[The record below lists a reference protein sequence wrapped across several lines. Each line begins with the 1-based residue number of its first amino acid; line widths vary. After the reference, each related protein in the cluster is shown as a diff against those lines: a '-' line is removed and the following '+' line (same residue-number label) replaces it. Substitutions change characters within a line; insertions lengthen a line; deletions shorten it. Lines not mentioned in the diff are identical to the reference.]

1 MDVKALKEL
10 GLFILKDGVYFNSS
24 ICPIKEYDKLYEE
37 LLRIGIVDASF
48 EKIRELLNGK
58 TTDSVRICDSLE
70 EYNKFKDDY
79 IKVSVSRDR
88 LDAYLDVTFPGT
100 GEEITYNDIMHKILA
115 EGIRY
120 NIDKEKIRTIVDNK
134 IFSEREIIA
143 LGTEPMIGV
152 EAQIVLEVD
161 TEVDKEPLMMDDGS
175 VDFRQVNLLRTVEK
189 DQLLAVKIPPSKGTD
204 GTDVFGNPIDSTGK
218 NKTLPIGRNTYIS
231 EDGLSLYAAT
241 NGRIVLVKGVYH
253 VEEVLNIVGDVDY
266 STGNIIFNGDVV
278 IGGDVL
284 AGFRVTSVGDI
295 RIKGTVEGAEIIS
308 TEGSIYVSRGI
319 VGQDKAKIVAKK
331 DVKAEYIND
340 ATIIAG
346 NDVEVRGYIIR
357 SNVTAENEVRAVEGR
372 GMIERGK
379 VYAEKLI
386 DAKVAG
392 SPNSV
397 RTELHVARQVAKEV
411 YEKMLYIEQ
420 DIGNLEKRQKSI
432 RKDIEFFELLS
443 KRLKKF
449 PEDKKEELKKQVDNL
464 KKVEEMLKEVRK
476 KKVELEKSYGPSL
489 NEEGKTIRVNT
500 LHRGVFVGIGQNK
513 FLAEYTYKF
522 VLIYSK
528 EGELKINYKTR
539 FAS

>member
-1 MDVKALKEL
+1 MDARALKDL
-10 GLFILKDGVYFNSS
+10 GFFILKDGVYFNSS
-24 ICPIKEYDKLYEE
+24 TCPIKEYDKLYEE
-37 LLRIGIVDASF
+37 LLRIGIVGAPF
-48 EKIRELLNGK
+48 EKIRELLKSK
-58 TTDSVRICDSLE
+58 TTDRVRICDSLE
-70 EYNKFKDDY
+70 EYNTFKDDY
-79 IKVSVSRDR
+79 IKISVSRDR
-88 LDAYLDVTFPGT
+88 LDAYLDMIFSGT
-100 GEEITYNDIMHKILA
+100 GVEITYNEIMHKILA
-115 EGIRY
+115 EDIKY
-120 NIDKEKIRTIVDNK
+120 NIDRERIKVIVDNK
-134 IFSEREIIA
+134 IFAEREIIA
-143 LGTEPMIGV
+143 MGTEPIIGV

-218 NKTLPIGRNTYIS
+218 NKTLPIGKNTYIS

-241 NGRIVLVKGVYH
+241 NGRIVLVKGIYH
-253 VEEVLNIVGDVDY
+253 VEEVLNIMGDVDY

-284 AGFRVTSVGDI
+284 TGFRVTTIGDI

-308 TEGSIYVSRGI
+308 TEGSVYVSRGI
-319 VGQDKAKIVAKK
+319 VGQDKARIVAKK
-331 DVKAEYIND
+331 DVKAEYITD

-357 SNVTAENEVRAVEGR
+357 SDVTAENEVRAVEGR
-372 GMIERGK
+372 GMIVGGK
-379 VYAEKLI
+379 VFAEKLI
-386 DAKVAG
+386 DAKIAG

-397 RTELHVARQVAKEV
+397 RTELHVARQVAREV

-420 DIGNLEKRQKSI
+420 DIENLEKKQKSI

-464 KKVEEMLKEVRK
+464 KKVGEILKEVRK
-476 KKVELEKSYGPSL
+476 KKTELEEFHGPSL

-513 FLAEYTYKF
+513 FLAEYIYKV

-528 EGELKINYKTR
+528 DGELKINYKTR
-539 FAS
+539 LTS